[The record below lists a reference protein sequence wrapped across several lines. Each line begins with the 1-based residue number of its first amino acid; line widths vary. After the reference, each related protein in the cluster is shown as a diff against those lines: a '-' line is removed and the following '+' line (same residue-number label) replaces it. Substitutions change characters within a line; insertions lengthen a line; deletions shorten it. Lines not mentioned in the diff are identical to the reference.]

1 MINDDAIEAF
11 NNRLTAD
18 LNNIKTMTPAQLDRV
33 KTLGTAA
40 ENLIKNRD
48 LAQFIHQFKF
58 DRLDLLVDIG
68 GHTEVDNTTR
78 VAISN
83 QISGI
88 DEFVRSLKR
97 AVYIKN
103 RVVSL
108 QEEKLKAQNPE
119 GPIN

>member
-1 MINDDAIEAF
+1 MINDDAIDAF

-18 LNNIKTMTPAQLDRV
+18 LNNIKKMTPSQLDKV
-33 KTLGTAA
+33 KTVGTAA
-40 ENLIKNRD
+40 ENLMKNRD

-58 DRLDLLVDIG
+58 ERLDIMSDLS

-78 VAISN
+78 IAIAN
-83 QISGI
+83 QLSGI

-97 AVYIKN
+97 AAYMKD

-108 QEEKLKAQNPE
+108 QEAALNQNQADPQ
-119 GPIN
+119 I

>member
-1 MINDDAIEAF
+1 MINDDAVDAF

-18 LNNIKTMTPAQLDRV
+18 LNNIKKMTPSQLDKV
-33 KTLGTAA
+33 KVLGTAA
-40 ENLIKNRD
+40 ENLMKNKD

-58 DRLDLLVDIG
+58 ERLDIMTELS

-78 VAISN
+78 IAIAN
-83 QISGI
+83 QLSGI

-97 AVYIKN
+97 AAYMKD

-108 QEEKLKAQNPE
+108 QEAALKQQQADPQ
-119 GPIN
+119 I

>member
-1 MINDDAIEAF
+1 MITDEAVDAF

-18 LNNIKTMTPAQLDRV
+18 LNNIKKMTPSQLDKV
-33 KTLGTAA
+33 KTVGTAA
-40 ENLIKNRD
+40 ENLMKNRD

-58 DRLDLLVDIG
+58 ERLDIMSDLS

-78 VAISN
+78 IAIAN
-83 QISGI
+83 QLSGI

-97 AVYIKN
+97 AAYMKD

-108 QEEKLKAQNPE
+108 QEAALNQNQADPQ
-119 GPIN
+119 I